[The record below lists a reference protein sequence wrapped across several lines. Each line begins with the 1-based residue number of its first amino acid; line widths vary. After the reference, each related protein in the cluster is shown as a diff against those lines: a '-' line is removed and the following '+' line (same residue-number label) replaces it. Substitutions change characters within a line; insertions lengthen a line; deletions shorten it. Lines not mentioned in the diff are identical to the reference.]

1 MITHYHIMDAP
12 KFINYIGFT
21 YYITLITLDI
31 LYYNDIDNCINTIPL
46 NPIIYISQLFSILF
60 IISLTFYVTRY
71 NLITFFFTLL
81 FYLTTFVFSSIITF
95 FFTIKLNCSKNIFL
109 ILFIQSIWFFIPII
123 TTLIKI
129 LLIIQSE
136 QNNLKN
142 IFYSISTLTWSIIT
156 IIYLF
161 DEEYNSNCYT
171 NFSKIIGILQVTTA
185 ISSIIL
191 KLFSVNT
198 QYIYFF
204 FITAFFGIL
213 NITIAGK
220 SAECYT
226 NLKIC
231 SIIPTI
237 LCFLLLLG
245 FFIGLIFIYFYKLFI
260 SSIMMTNNYNFQ
272 DVLFRLEIIIKN
284 FPIIELIPSY
294 PQNSISPSTTSSSS
308 NPI

>member
-1 MITHYHIMDAP
+1 
-12 KFINYIGFT
+12 
-21 YYITLITLDI
+21 L
-31 LYYNDIDNCINTIPL
+31 
-46 NPIIYISQLFSILF
+46 
-60 IISLTFYVTRY
+60 
-71 NLITFFFTLL
+71 
-81 FYLTTFVFSSIITF
+81 SSIITF

-129 LLIIQSE
+129 LLIIKTQSE
-136 QNNLKN
+136 QNNLKK
-142 IFYSISTLTWSIIT
+142 IFYFISTLTWSLIT
-156 IIYLF
+156 IFYLF

-171 NFSKIIGILQVTTA
+171 NFSKIIGILQVITA
-185 ISSIIL
+185 IFSIIL
-191 KLFSVNT
+191 KLFSVKIE
-198 QYIYFF
+198 YIYFF

-237 LCFLLLLG
+237 LSFLLFGG
-245 FFIGLIFIYFYKLFI
+245 FFIGLIFIYIYKLFI
-260 SSIMMTNNYNFQ
+260 SSIMMTNDYNIE

-294 PQNSISPSTTSSSS
+294 PQNPTSPSTTSSSS